1 MIIRDKQD
9 LRKCVK
15 QCVRRAQVIE
25 TDAVLTMIQDEFG
38 VEANLKY
45 WAPEA
50 DSLQESFERASA
62 GSPFGEKP
70 FRLIA
75 ALDALQLPAHDLDK
89 AEAIVKG
96 YDRDAY
102 LSGVLNAMRARKVLV
117 RTTLS
122 ELEIRAFTDERFAC
136 MVAVDDSAFAPGR
149 YGVDYE
155 RVAQQIAQA
164 IHMSNA
170 SDVMLTC
177 FSESALRYC
186 MIPVCEDE
194 HAVLHVCAVSE
205 EQLNTL
211 FDILNAHRGVR
222 AIVNTSEHL
231 ERMLIG
237 KAVSVP
243 NVLVELRDV
252 GNIPYAL
259 RTLGTRFIP
268 YASCAYLPE
277 DMLGGWIYAKE
288 ALWQAMHDAYLPLA
302 RAGYELTRERIE
314 ADVETLLC
322 GNYEKIHEW

>member
-177 FSESALRYC
+177 FSESALQYC

-194 HAVLHVCAVSE
+194 HAVLHVHVASE
-205 EQLNTL
+205 EQRIAL
-211 FDILNAHRGVR
+211 FEVLKDHTDVR
-222 AIVNTSEHL
+222 AIVSASEHL
-231 ERMLIG
+231 EHKLIG
-237 KAVSVP
+237 KAVSAP
-243 NVLVELRDV
+243 NVLVQLCNTE
-252 GNIPYAL
+252 NIPYAL
-259 RTLGTRFIP
+259 RMLGMRFVP
-268 YASCAYLPE
+268 YASGAHMPE

-288 ALWQAMHDAYLPLA
+288 ALWQAMYDAYLPLA

-314 ADVETLLC
+314 ADVEMLLC